1 MIGNFNMI
9 IDTNSQKLQ
18 IIWSIK
24 RKTLD
29 YVTQHLK
36 LFAFIVPIILI
47 VITDIMSIVGI
58 TFFLLKASP

>member
-1 MIGNFNMI
+1 MI